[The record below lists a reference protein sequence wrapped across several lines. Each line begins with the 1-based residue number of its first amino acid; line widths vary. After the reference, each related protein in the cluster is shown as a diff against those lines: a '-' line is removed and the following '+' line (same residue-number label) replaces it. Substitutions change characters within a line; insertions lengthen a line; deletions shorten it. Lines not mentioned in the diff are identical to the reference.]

1 MVRTPATAG
10 STAPQWRFRRPWRG
24 GTARSAR
31 RGLVSSGAFVTGR
44 TITVGLA
51 DDMGSGWTSCTDPSG
66 RPRSRPCGGRGPHMV
81 AQYGRRVFLSVLAV
95 CCALVAVLLVGNGV
109 RALRRGARSLT
120 RLLALVAGTVLLA
133 LDALVVVLARVDTPT
148 SSAVLVLV
156 LAVAGYVA
164 VAFLVF
170 LGAALAYGHVR
181 VSEQAEALV
190 VLGCGLV
197 HGQVSP
203 MLRSRLD
210 RAVEVFRRSDAAG
223 RTPVVVAS
231 GGQGADEDRTE
242 ADAMAEYLVGHGLPA
257 DLVLREPR
265 SRNTRENLRFSSAVL
280 QDAGVD
286 GRTLVV
292 TNDYHV
298 MRTAIT
304 ARRTGL
310 DARVL
315 GSPTARQA
323 VPSAFLREFAAV
335 LVMHRWWHLAAVVAI
350 VALWSLGLATGV
362 LPR

>member
-1 MVRTPATAG
+1 M
-10 STAPQWRFRRPWRG
+10 
-24 GTARSAR
+24 
-31 RGLVSSGAFVTGR
+31 L
-44 TITVGLA
+44 
-51 DDMGSGWTSCTDPSG
+51 
-66 RPRSRPCGGRGPHMV
+66 
-81 AQYGRRVFLSVLAV
+81 LSVLAV
-95 CCALVAVLLVGNGV
+95 CCALVAALLVGNGV

-120 RLLALVAGTVLLA
+120 RLLALVAGTALLT
-133 LDALVVVLARVDTPT
+133 LDALVVVLASVDTHA

-164 VAFLVF
+164 LVFLAF
-170 LGAALAYGHVR
+170 LGAALAYAHVR
-181 VSEQAEALV
+181 VTEQAEAVV

-210 RAVEVFRRSDAAG
+210 RAVEVSRRSEATG

-231 GGQGADEDRTE
+231 GGQGEDEDRTE
-242 ADAMAEYLVGHGLPA
+242 SDAMAEYLVDHGVPA
-257 DLVLREPR
+257 TLVLREPR
-265 SRNTRENLRFSSAVL
+265 SRNTRENLLFSHRVL
-280 QDAGVD
+280 RDAGVH
-286 GRTLVV
+286 GRILVV

-315 GSPTARQA
+315 GAPTARQA

-350 VALWSLGLATGV
+350 VALWSVGLATGV